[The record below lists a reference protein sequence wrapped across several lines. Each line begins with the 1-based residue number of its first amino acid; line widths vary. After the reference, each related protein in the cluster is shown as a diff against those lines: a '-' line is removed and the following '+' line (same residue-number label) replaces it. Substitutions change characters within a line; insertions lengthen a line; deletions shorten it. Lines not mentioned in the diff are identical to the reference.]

1 MVFQPDRPIKIEL
14 MIQAAQPALLEG
26 LDIWLRLGLLSDSQ
40 VKRLCRE
47 RLVCPL
53 PQVGTATVLT
63 PPGEASVAL
72 QTSPMLPVV
81 VNSTDPESS
90 SVLAAN
96 RQPSNFVTSMVQSF
110 MAEIS
115 VIWLLFLGV
124 FMVVVS
130 SGVLAA
136 SQWQHFP
143 PTEQYGILFG
153 YTLAFW
159 GASAWTGRQQS
170 LHLTA
175 RMLQI
180 TTLLIVPVNF
190 WMIDGFRLW
199 SSGSGRVV
207 AAIAAFVLTAI
218 TIILLKPTGTPS
230 TGIRLAINSICL
242 SWLHWGWGWAEFPL
256 IATYIGTVGTALSLY
271 QGNVL
276 PTGAGEEES
285 RDRLPLGTITV
296 IFATSLLMAR
306 AVFVASV
313 PIQQLGLA
321 LGICGWLLCW
331 LSRHPARI
339 WTRAG
344 AVLLLAGW
352 SVAVTAVTPWQAIA
366 VSGLGAWLLAD
377 RLLRLQQVQDLT
389 ALFLVGLQTCWLL
402 WRIIPTELQQRLIA
416 FCIKIAGTTFMPWA
430 LVGVGLFPYVV
441 LTLLFASR
449 LRRWQQPQLA
459 VRAEF
464 LSLTLGITLMLLS
477 VANPSVRSL
486 NLLLSSLTLAVVT
499 RNRSNLG
506 SWLIYLTHVAG
517 LAAVA
522 SGIDLFFPHLAP
534 KAWAGILLGGMVA
547 EWGFSVGSNWLL
559 WRRSAWHFGLV
570 MATLSYTLL
579 LSDLNASIS
588 NLMWLA
594 TPVTLSW
601 LASRSHFPP
610 SQLSA
615 WLSVATL
622 GIVQPLTFGLATPRL
637 IGLGLATALML
648 FNTQR
653 LQHLAAATLTVGF
666 GLSFTGAVIWQIA
679 GQVTPG
685 WGINLLAIA
694 ALALW
699 LLGSWLKMS
708 STALAEIYAAATDG
722 WAIAIGGF
730 NLIGLTAY
738 DLNVYVTP
746 LPVSWKFILAAA
758 LTTSAIGYRNWRQ
771 ASNLGFYSLAWGLEL
786 LVAGAIA
793 LTGESLTR
801 LALAE
806 FALGLTTQLIGDLW
820 TRRRS
825 STPPSSWHVI
835 PLIYAGLE
843 LVFSHSTF
851 TASTG
856 LYTLGA
862 ALIGIGVGRR
872 HSSFK
877 PLTYLAVFGVSA
889 AAYELLSYHL
899 LQTKGEETGYG
910 ILLMAM
916 LGIAIAVGVRLL
928 SRWLVPYL
936 RLTLR
941 ELEAIAH
948 FHWVGSSGLLLLA
961 LLSSLS
967 ASGSSLWMAIAA
979 VLAAYALVQG
989 RSDEIWTY
997 AGIVEAA
1004 GAVGYLLHRTV
1015 SDSILVGWSAV
1026 VACVF
1031 AYGMSVL
1038 PWGVWGWSAKPW
1050 RRSATVLPGASVLIT
1065 SWGIALQSLLIVAA
1079 FYAWQAMKTGAVRLS
1094 YISMLL
1100 TDWAILRLLN
1110 DRGVTEPLW
1119 YATVLG
1125 GSLLYVAQVDPYL
1138 RSQPEREKRHLLRS
1152 LATGLICFT
1161 ALYQSE
1167 AKLLLGLLTI
1177 GLSIVVILAGLALRT
1192 RAFLYVGTAIF
1203 IIKVLRQ
1210 LWLFINDYSL
1220 LLWAIGI
1227 VLGLAFIW
1235 VAATFEAR
1243 RSQVTALVQYWM
1255 TELEAWE

>member
-1 MVFQPDRPIKIEL
+1 MAFQPNRPIKIEL

-26 LDIWLRLGLLSDSQ
+26 LDAWLRLGLLSDSQ
-40 VKRLCRE
+40 VKRLCQE

-53 PQVGTATVLT
+53 PQVATATVPT
-63 PPGEASVAL
+63 SPGEASVAL
-72 QTSPMLPVV
+72 QTPMLPI

-143 PTEQYGILFG
+143 PTEQYEILFG
-153 YTLAFW
+153 YTLAFG
-159 GASAWTGRQQS
+159 GASAWTSRQQS

-190 WMIDGFRLW
+190 WMIDGFKLW

-207 AAIAAFVLTAI
+207 AAIAALALTAI
-218 TIILLKPTGTPS
+218 MMILLKPTGPRL
-230 TGIRLAINSICL
+230 TGVRIIINSICL
-242 SWLHWGWGWAEFPL
+242 SWLHWGWGWAGFPL

-271 QGNVL
+271 QGTVL

-285 RDRLPLGTITV
+285 RDRLPSGTITV
-296 IFATSLLMAR
+296 TFATLLLIAR
-306 AVFVASV
+306 AVFVAHV

-331 LSRHPARI
+331 LSRHPARQL

-344 AVLLLAGW
+344 AVMLLAGW
-352 SVAVTAVTPWQAIA
+352 SVAVTAETPWQAIA

-377 RLLRLQQVQDLT
+377 RLLRLQQVQDVT
-389 ALFLVGLQTCWLL
+389 ALFIVGLQTCWLL
-402 WRIIPTELQQRLIA
+402 WRTIPTELQQRLIA
-416 FCIKIAGTTFMPWA
+416 FCTNIAGTTFMPWA
-430 LVGVGLFPYVV
+430 LVGVGLFPYLL

-449 LRRWQQPQLA
+449 LRRWQQPKLA
-459 VRAEF
+459 VRVEF
-464 LSLTLGITLMLLS
+464 LSLTLGIILTLLS
-477 VANPSVRSL
+477 VANPGVRSL
-486 NLLLSSLTLAVVT
+486 NLLLSALTLAVIT

-522 SGIDLFFPHLAP
+522 SGIDLFFPNLP
-534 KAWAGILLGGMVA
+534 SRVWAGILLGGMVA
-547 EWGFSVGSNWLL
+547 EWGFSVGSSWLL
-559 WRRSAWHFGLV
+559 GRRSAWHFGLV
-570 MATLSYTLL
+570 MAALSYTLL
-579 LSDLNASIS
+579 FSGLDDSIS

-601 LASRSHFPP
+601 LASRRHFPHW
-610 SQLSA
+610 QLSA
-615 WLSVATL
+615 WLSVAAL
-622 GIVQPLTFGLATPRL
+622 GIVQPLTCGSATPRL

-699 LLGSWLKMS
+699 LLQSWLKRGN
-708 STALAEIYAAATDG
+708 TALAKIYAAATDG
-722 WAIAIGGF
+722 WAIAISGF
-730 NLIGLTAY
+730 NLILLTAY

-746 LPVSWKFILAAA
+746 LPASWKFILAAA
-758 LTTSAIGYRNWRQ
+758 LITSAIGYRNWRQ
-771 ASNLGFYSLAWGLEL
+771 SSNLGFYSLAWSLEL
-786 LVAGAIA
+786 LVAGAVA
-793 LTGESLTR
+793 LTGKSLTG

-806 FALGLTTQLIGDLW
+806 FVLGLTAQLVGDLW

-825 STPPSSWHVI
+825 GDPPFSWHVI

-843 LVFSHSTF
+843 LVLSHSTF

-872 HSSFK
+872 YSSFK
-877 PLTYLAVFGVSA
+877 PLTYLAVFGISA
-889 AAYELLSYHL
+889 AAYELLIYHL
-899 LQTKGEETGYG
+899 LQTKGEEAGDG

-916 LGIAIAVGVRLL
+916 LGITIAVGVRLL

-936 RLTLR
+936 RLTHR
-941 ELEAIAH
+941 ELKAIAH

-967 ASGSSLWMAIAA
+967 PSGKLLWMATTA
-979 VLAAYALVQG
+979 VVAAYALVQG

-997 AGIVEAA
+997 GGIIEAT
-1004 GAVGYLLHRTV
+1004 GAVGYFLHRNV
-1015 SDSILVGWSAV
+1015 SDSILVGWAAV
-1026 VACVF
+1026 IACVF
-1031 AYGMSVL
+1031 AYGMAVL
-1038 PWGVWGWSAKPW
+1038 PWEAWGWSARPW
-1050 RRSATVLPGASVLIT
+1050 RRSATVLPGAIVLTT

-1079 FYAWQAMKTGAVRLS
+1079 FYAWRAMKTGVRLS

-1110 DRGVTEPLW
+1110 DRAVTEPLW

-1138 RSQPEREKRHLLRS
+1138 RSQSEREKRHLLRC

-1167 AKLLLGLLTI
+1167 DKFLLGLLTI

-1192 RAFLYVGTAIF
+1192 RAFLYVGTATF

-1235 VAATFEAR
+1235 IAATFEAR

>member
-1 MVFQPDRPIKIEL
+1 MAFQPDRPIRIEL
-14 MIQAAQPALLEG
+14 TIPVAQPALLEG
-26 LDIWLRLGLLSDSQ
+26 LDVWLRLGLLSDSQ

-53 PQVGTATVLT
+53 PQAIAAETVPIPLE
-63 PPGEASVAL
+63 EASLAS
-72 QTSPMLPVV
+72 QASPMLPVFI
-81 VNSTDPESS
+81 NTDPET
-90 SVLAAN
+90 APTAN

-170 LHLTA
+170 LRLTA

-190 WMIDGFRLW
+190 WMIDGFKLW
-199 SSGSGRVV
+199 SSGLGQVV
-207 AAIAAFVLTAI
+207 AAIAALVLTAI
-218 TIILLKPTGTPS
+218 AIILLKPTTHS
-230 TGIRLAINSICL
+230 TGVWLTLINSICL
-242 SWLHWGWGWAEFPL
+242 SWLQWGWGWAGFPL
-256 IATYIGTVGTALSLY
+256 IATYIGTVGTALVFY
-271 QGNVL
+271 HNQGNVL
-276 PTGAGEEES
+276 PAAADEEES
-285 RDRLPLGTITV
+285 RKELPLGTISVT
-296 IFATSLLMAR
+296 FATFLLIAR
-306 AVFVASV
+306 AVFVAHV

-331 LSRHPARI
+331 LSRHPARQP

-352 SVAVTAVTPWQAIA
+352 SIAVTAVTPWQAIA

-377 RLLRLQQVQDLT
+377 RLLRLQQVQDVT

-402 WRIIPTELQQRLIA
+402 WRTVPTGLQQRLIA
-416 FCIKIAGTTFMPWA
+416 FCLSIAGTTFMPWA
-430 LVGVGLFPYVV
+430 LVGVALFPYVV

-449 LRRWQQPQLA
+449 LRRWQQPKLA
-459 VRAEF
+459 VRVEF
-464 LSLTLGITLMLLS
+464 LSLTLGIILTLLS

-486 NLLLSSLTLAVVT
+486 NLLLSALTLAVIT

-522 SGIDLFFPHLAP
+522 SGIELFFPNLAP

-570 MATLSYTLL
+570 MAALSYTLL
-579 LSDLNASIS
+579 FSDLNDSTS

-601 LASRSHFPP
+601 LASRRHFSY
-610 SQLSA
+610 SQLAA
-615 WLSVATL
+615 WLSVAAL
-622 GIVQPLTFGLATPRL
+622 GIVQPLTLGLATPRL
-637 IGLGLATALML
+637 LGLGIATALML

-666 GLSFTGAVIWQIA
+666 GLSFTGAVIWQLA

-699 LLGSWLKMS
+699 LLQSWLRRGN
-708 STALAEIYAAATDG
+708 TALAEIYAAATDG
-722 WAIAIGGF
+722 WAIAVGGL
-730 NLIGLTAY
+730 NLILLTAY

-746 LPVSWKFILAAA
+746 VQVSWKFILAAA
-758 LTTSAIGYRNWRQ
+758 LMTSAIGYRNWQ
-771 ASNLGFYSLAWGLEL
+771 QSSNLGFYSLAWGLEL

-793 LTGESLTR
+793 LTGKSLTG
-801 LALAE
+801 LAIAE
-806 FALGLTTQLIGDLW
+806 FVLGLTAQLVGDWW

-825 STPPSSWHVI
+825 RTPFSWHVI
-835 PLIYAGLE
+835 PLICAGLE
-843 LVFSHSTF
+843 LVLSHTTF

-856 LYTLGA
+856 LYTLGS

-889 AAYELLSYHL
+889 AAYELLIYSL
-899 LQTKGEETGYG
+899 LQTKGEGAGDG

-916 LGIAIAVGVRLL
+916 LGIAIAVSVRLL
-928 SRWLVPYL
+928 SGWLVSYL
-936 RLTLR
+936 RLTKR
-941 ELEAIAH
+941 ELKAIAH
-948 FHWVGSSGLLLLA
+948 FHWFGSSGLLLLA

-967 ASGSSLWMAIAA
+967 PSGELLWIAVAA
-979 VLAAYALVQG
+979 VVAAYALVQG
-989 RSDEIWTY
+989 RSNEIWTY
-997 AGIVEAA
+997 AGIFEAT
-1004 GAVGYLLHRTV
+1004 GAVGYLLHRNV
-1015 SDSILVGWSAV
+1015 SDSILVGWAAV
-1026 VACVF
+1026 IACVF
-1031 AYGMSVL
+1031 AYGMAVL
-1038 PWGVWGWSAKPW
+1038 PWEAWGWSAKPW
-1050 RRSATVLPGASVLIT
+1050 RRSATVLPGAIVLIT

-1079 FYAWQAMKTGAVRLS
+1079 FYAWRATKTGIRLS
-1094 YISMLL
+1094 YISMVL

-1110 DRGVTEPLW
+1110 ERGVTEPLW
-1119 YATVLG
+1119 YATLLG

-1167 AKLLLGLLTI
+1167 DKFLLGLLTI

-1192 RAFLYVGTAIF
+1192 RAFLYVGTATF
-1203 IIKVLRQ
+1203 VIKVLRQ

-1227 VLGLAFIW
+1227 VIGLAFIW
-1235 VAATFEAR
+1235 IAATFEAR